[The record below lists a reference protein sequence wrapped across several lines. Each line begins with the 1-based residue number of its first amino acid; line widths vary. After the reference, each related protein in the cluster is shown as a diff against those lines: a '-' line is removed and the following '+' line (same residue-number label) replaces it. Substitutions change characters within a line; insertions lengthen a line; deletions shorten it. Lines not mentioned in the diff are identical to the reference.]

1 MNEETA
7 ELSAAL
13 LSVMA
18 SPIRLALLMLLAG
31 RELPANAIALRLGI
45 SFSSVSQ
52 HLAKLRMQ
60 RLVTIRK
67 ERQTV
72 YYSSQS
78 QAATA
83 LLRTL
88 DEIVFD

>member
-1 MNEETA
+1 
-7 ELSAAL
+7 
-13 LSVMA
+13 MA
-18 SPIRLALLMLLAG
+18 SPIRLTLLMLLADE
-31 RELPANAIALRLGI
+31 ELSVSTIAARQGI
-45 SFSSVSQ
+45 SCSSASQ

-72 YYSSQS
+72 YYSSRS
-78 QAATA
+78 RAAAA

-88 DEIVFD
+88 DAIVFD